1 MSIPHIISSGWLSQA
16 QERAVKALS
25 PRLSPR
31 PQCHTHVPVTHGNG
45 CPTIGISKI
54 GNDLFPFSLDGV
66 LPKSPHPM
74 LARIAGSQCRVGQG
88 GVAPKART
96 TAVTSLTLL
105 RMLKHLSQELGDS
118 TPLLPHSPVPT
129 SANPRLQTERKA
141 KQNTI
146 LPLYLGQMAWVSCTL

>member
-1 MSIPHIISSGWLSQA
+1 
-16 QERAVKALS
+16 
-25 PRLSPR
+25 
-31 PQCHTHVPVTHGNG
+31 
-45 CPTIGISKI
+45 
-54 GNDLFPFSLDGV
+54 
-66 LPKSPHPM
+66 M

-96 TAVTSLTLL
+96 AAVTSLTLL

-118 TPLLPHSPVPT
+118 APLLPHPPVPA
-129 SANPRLQTERKA
+129 SANPRLQAERKA